1 MPGRYFNW
9 KLAIVLVI
17 SLIVLAVSAFG
28 LRQWRRTNRAEQGLI
43 LGNKAYDEH
52 RWEDAAEHLGSYIAL
67 ERNDVPT
74 LLKYAD
80 AQLKVKPSK
89 PNRIQQAISA
99 YRTVLRLDR
108 GNSEAA
114 MQLMEIYLGLG
125 GPGDGE
131 AELIARRQLEV
142 KDDPELR
149 RKLALAL
156 AGQRKFKEAADELKN
171 IIKQHPE
178 QILAYETLGR
188 LIEERPEDF
197 KDMPSQWFNQAVEK
211 NPSSA
216 LAYIIRAGFYR
227 RSENLSAALNDL
239 AQAEKKDLSDPTVRL
254 RLAQE
259 LINSNALDEAEV
271 HLAAVMESSP
281 DDKDL
286 WTTWANLALKSK
298 SKEKMLKIAENG
310 LKELSSQPWDFMP
323 LAAELFIRCGRL
335 EDAND
340 CISKMRQKDISS
352 ASVTFLQGLVA
363 AEQGHLNDAV
373 KYWRQSM
380 ESGNKSVNVRLA
392 MASALSRLGNTQSA
406 EQQLRSLISEDPSSF
421 EGYLALA
428 KLLAQSGNWAEAADL
443 AARAIELS
451 PKNQEPVLLYL
462 QAQIQL
468 LSANPGDQGTVNTQL
483 LNNIQQQLSVLEK
496 NSESAGEVKLLQ
508 FQLALQQDKLT
519 QAETLVAQLKETNL
533 PKVKIVM
540 AQAELLT
547 AQAKMDEAI
556 LRLNEAVKEFPESVD
571 LVRYL
576 AILLD
581 RKGSQKECEACIKEA
596 LGRIEAPIAR
606 RDLGLLLAQFYT
618 RWEQSAS
625 VYTLLDKLAQELPND
640 IPIKRRLLMCKQVI
654 NDPERAQVIVN
665 DIKSIEGEGGWQWRY
680 EQAKLLFTMDD
691 FKNHY
696 PQILSLLQ
704 QNMQINPNDQTSHLL
719 LARTYER
726 AGKMQLAISMY
737 REILSQSPDDLR
749 VIIPAVAALY
759 SQRQY
764 DEAEQILNRVPRKKL
779 YNPELQRL
787 QLQSYLRRGQLDSAS
802 EILQDLLVNDPN
814 NQAACL
820 SLALLKIRQDD
831 YDQASKLLDK
841 LKILNPNSLAVNAA
855 LIQLNIHQG
864 KKAEALKISDE
875 VVKNLNN
882 ASAYIL
888 RARTYATLHQADKAI
903 KDLDHTVSIEPD
915 NAEVWAARSD
925 FYRSAGQIKSA
936 SADIK
941 QALSLDPNNLQLQ
954 KRAIPLFLASGDID
968 MIHEG
973 KAILE
978 KALESDAND
987 IQFQLLK
994 ARTEL
999 VEGTAPAIE
1008 SARQILQKITED
1020 QPENPE
1026 AWVLLGETEIK
1037 QGRPGKAMEAALG
1050 GLAYG
1055 PENRSLLLLK
1065 ARAEAAKSP
1074 VLAIPTLKLLHELDP
1089 GDLDTVVLM
1098 ADTYIMSGEPKKA
1111 VDLLKEQLTVCD
1123 VSERIKCDSALAV
1136 ALYKSG
1142 DKTAAQKEFD
1152 SLLESEPNDPDPL
1165 LAQVQLLKDDKDWGR
1180 LYDKVVN
1187 WYEKHPGDIST
1198 PVTIARS
1205 LMPIENDHA
1214 RKTAEEILRMVIKDN
1229 SDCTKAIMNL
1239 AILLQISGRS
1249 TESAQLYERVLKLEP
1264 DNVIAI
1270 NNLAWIICEV
1280 QGKPKEALELALRG
1294 SKIDPNY
1301 CDLIDTRGVIY
1312 YRLDEFDKAV
1322 RDFNEC
1328 IKLYPGITPS
1338 SIGTRFYLA
1347 RALAKLGQKDKAIR
1361 YLKEALELNN
1371 QKGGL
1376 SVADLAEAQSLLKK
1390 VQEGS

>member
-17 SLIVLAVSAFG
+17 SLIVLGVSAFG

-52 RWEDAAEHLGSYIAL
+52 RWEDAAEHLGSYVAL

-80 AQLKVKPSK
+80 AQLKVRPAKR
-89 PNRIQQAISA
+89 NRIQQAIET

-108 GNSEAA
+108 ENSEAA
-114 MQLMEIYLGLG
+114 MQLTEIYLGLG
-125 GPGDGE
+125 SPGE
-131 AELIARRQLEV
+131 AELIARRQLEA
-142 KDDPELR
+142 KDDPGLR
-149 RKLALAL
+149 RRLALAL
-156 AGQRKFKEAADELKN
+156 AGQRKFEEASEELKN
-171 IIKQHPE
+171 IIKEHPE

-188 LIEERPEDF
+188 LIEQRPEDF
-197 KDMPSQWFNQAVEK
+197 KDTPSQWFNQAVEK

-227 RSENLSAALNDL
+227 RSENLPAALDDL
-239 AQAEKKDLSDPTVRL
+239 AQAEKQDLSDSTVRL

-259 LINSNALDEAEV
+259 LINSNALDKAEV
-271 HLAAVMESSP
+271 HLAAVQESSP

-286 WTTWANLALKSK
+286 WTTWAGLALKSQ
-298 SKEKMLKIAENG
+298 SKEKMLKIAETG

-363 AEQGHLNDAV
+363 AGQEHLYDAV

-380 ESGNKSVNVRLA
+380 ESGNKSINVRLA
-392 MASALSRLGNTQSA
+392 LASALSRLGNTQSA
-406 EQQLRSLISEDPSSF
+406 VQQLRSLISENPHSF

-428 KLLAQSGNWAEAADL
+428 KLSAQGGNWAEAADL

-462 QAQIQL
+462 QSQIQL
-468 LSANPGDQGTVNTQL
+468 LSTSAADQGKVNTQL
-483 LNNIQQQLSVLEK
+483 LNDIQQQLSILSK

-519 QAETLVAQLKETNL
+519 QAETLVAQLKDTNL
-533 PKVKIVM
+533 PKVRIVM

-547 AQAKMDEAI
+547 AQAKIDEAI
-556 LRLNEAVKEFPESVD
+556 LRLSEAVKEFPESVD

-596 LGRIEAPIAR
+596 LGRIGTPIAR
-606 RDLGLLLAQFYT
+606 RDLSLLLVQFYT
-618 RWEQSAS
+618 RWERSDS
-625 VYTLLDKLAQELPND
+625 VYVLLNELARELPND
-640 IPIKRRLLMCKQVI
+640 IPIKRRLLMCKKVI
-654 NDPERAQVIVN
+654 YDSEQAQKIVN

-680 EQAKLLFTMDD
+680 EQAKLWFAMDD

-696 PQILSLLQ
+696 PKILSLLQ
-704 QNMQINPNDQTSHLL
+704 ENMQINPNDQTSHLL

-726 AGKMQLAISMY
+726 AGEIQLAISIY

-764 DEAEQILNRVPRKKL
+764 DEAEQVLNRVSKKKL
-779 YNPELQRL
+779 YHPELQRL
-787 QLQSYLRRGQLDSAS
+787 QLQSYLRRGRLDSAS

-831 YDQASKLLDK
+831 YDQASTLLDK

-855 LIQLNIHQG
+855 QIQLNIHQG
-864 KKAEALKISDE
+864 KKAEAMKISDE
-875 VVKNLNN
+875 IVRNLNN

-888 RARTYATLHQADKAI
+888 RARTYATLHQSDKAI
-903 KDLDHTVSIEPD
+903 RDLDHAVSIEPD

-936 SADIK
+936 STDIK

-987 IQFQLLK
+987 IQFRLLK
-994 ARTEL
+994 ARTKL

-1008 SARQILQKITED
+1008 NAKQILQKITED
-1020 QPENPE
+1020 QPENAE
-1026 AWVLLGETEIK
+1026 AWVLLGEIEIK

-1055 PENRSLLLLK
+1055 PENKSLLLLK

-1089 GDLDTVVLM
+1089 NDLDTVVLM
-1098 ADTYIMSGEPKKA
+1098 ADTYIMAGEPKKA
-1111 VDLLKEQLTVCD
+1111 VDLLREQLTVCD
-1123 VSERIKCDSALAV
+1123 VSVRRKCNNALAV

-1152 SLLESEPNDPDPL
+1152 SLLESEPNDPAPL

-1180 LYDKVVN
+1180 LCEKVVN
-1187 WYEKHPGDIST
+1187 WYGKHPRDNNT
-1198 PVTIARS
+1198 PVTVARS
-1205 LMPIENDHA
+1205 LMPIEDGQA
-1214 RKTAEEILRMVIKDN
+1214 KKTAEEILRMVIKDN
-1229 SDCTKAIMNL
+1229 SDSTKAMMDL

-1249 TESAQLYERVLKLEP
+1249 TESAQLYERILKLVP

-1280 QGKPKEALELALRG
+1280 QGKPKEALDLAQRG
-1294 SKIDPNY
+1294 SKIAPNY
-1301 CDLIDTRGVIY
+1301 YDLIDTRGVIY
-1312 YRLDEFDKAV
+1312 YRLGEFDKAV

-1328 IKLYPGITPS
+1328 IKLYPAITPS

-1347 RALAKLGQKDKAIR
+1347 RALAKLGQKDKAVR

-1371 QKGGL
+1371 QNGGL
-1376 SVADLAEAQSLLKK
+1376 SMADLAEAQSLLKK

>member
-9 KLAIVLVI
+9 KLAIVLII
-17 SLIVLAVSAFG
+17 SLIVLGVSAFG

-52 RWEDAAEHLGSYIAL
+52 RWEDAAEQLGNYISL

-80 AQLKVKPSK
+80 AQLKVRPAKR
-89 PNRIQQAISA
+89 NRIQQAIGA

-108 GNSEAA
+108 ENFEAA
-114 MQLMEIYLGLG
+114 MQLTEIYLSLG
-125 GPGDGE
+125 SPGE
-131 AELIARRQLEV
+131 AELIARRRLEV
-142 KDDPELR
+142 KDDPGLR
-149 RKLALAL
+149 RRLALAL
-156 AGQRKFKEAADELKN
+156 AGQRKFKEAAEELRN
-171 IIKQHPE
+171 IIKEHPE

-197 KDMPSQWFNQAVEK
+197 TDTPSQWFNQAVEK

-216 LAYIIRAGFYR
+216 LAYLIRAGFNR
-227 RSENLSAALNDL
+227 RSENLPAALDDL
-239 AQAEKKDLSDPTVRL
+239 AQAEKQDLSDPAVRL

-271 HLAAVMESSP
+271 QLTAVQQSSP

-286 WTTWANLALKSK
+286 WTTWADLALKSQ
-298 SKEKMLKIAENG
+298 SKEKMLKIAETG

-323 LAAELFIRCGRL
+323 LAAELFIRGGRL

-363 AEQGHLNDAV
+363 AEQGHLYDAV

-380 ESGNKSVNVRLA
+380 ESGNKSINVHLA
-392 MASALSRLGNTQSA
+392 TASALSRLGNTQSA
-406 EQQLRSLISEDPSSF
+406 VQQLRSLISENPRSF

-428 KLLAQSGNWAEAADL
+428 KLSAQSGNWAEAADL

-451 PKNQEPVLLYL
+451 PKNQEPVLLHL
-462 QAQIQL
+462 QARIQL
-468 LSANPGDQGTVNTQL
+468 LSTSAGNQEKVDKQL

-508 FQLALQQDKLT
+508 FQLALEQDKLS
-519 QAETLVAQLKETNL
+519 QAESLVAQLEETNL
-533 PKVKIVM
+533 PKVRIVM
-540 AQAELLT
+540 AQTELLT
-547 AQAKMDEAI
+547 AQARIDEAI
-556 LRLNEAVKEFPESVD
+556 LKLSEAVKEFPESID

-576 AILLD
+576 AVLLD
-581 RKGSQKECEACIKEA
+581 RKGRQKECEACIKGA
-596 LGRIEAPIAR
+596 LGRIEAPIAH
-606 RDLGLLLAQFYT
+606 RDLGLLLARFYT
-618 RWEQSAS
+618 RWERSDS
-625 VYTLLDKLAQELPND
+625 VYALLNELAREMPND
-640 IPIKRRLLMCKQVI
+640 IPVKRRLLMCKQVI
-654 NDPERAQVIVN
+654 NDSGKAQKIVN
-665 DIKSIEGEGGWQWRY
+665 DIKSIEGESGWQWRY
-680 EQAKLLFTMDD
+680 EQAKLWFAMDD
-691 FKNHY
+691 FKSHY

-704 QNMQINPNDQTSHLL
+704 QNMQINPDDQLSHLL

-726 AGKMQLAISMY
+726 AGEMQLAISMY

-764 DEAEQILNRVPRKKL
+764 DEADQILSRASRKKL
-779 YNPELQRL
+779 NHPELQRM

-841 LKILNPNSLAVNAA
+841 LKLVNPNSLAVNAA
-855 LIQLNIHQG
+855 QIQLNIHQG
-864 KKAEALKISDE
+864 KKEEALRISDE
-875 VVKNLNN
+875 IVKNLNN
-882 ASAYIL
+882 ASAFIL
-888 RARTYATLHQADKAI
+888 RARTYATLRQADKAI
-903 KDLDHTVSIEPD
+903 KDLDHAVSIEPD
-915 NAEVWAARSD
+915 NVEVWAARSD
-925 FYRSAGQIKSA
+925 FYRSVGQIKSA

-941 QALSLDPNNLQLQ
+941 RALSLDPNNLQLQ

-987 IQFQLLK
+987 IQFRLLK

-999 VEGTAPAIE
+999 VEGTTPAIE
-1008 SARQILQKITED
+1008 NAKQILQTITED
-1020 QPENPE
+1020 QPENAE
-1026 AWVLLGETEIK
+1026 AWVLLGEIEIN
-1037 QGRPGKAMEAALG
+1037 QGQPGKAMEAALG

-1055 PENRSLLLLK
+1055 PENKSLLLLK

-1074 VLAIPTLKLLHELDP
+1074 ILAIPTLKLLHGLDP
-1089 GDLDTVVLM
+1089 NDLDTVLLM
-1098 ADTYIMSGEPKKA
+1098 ANTYIMAGEPKKA
-1111 VDLLKEQLTVCD
+1111 VDLLTEQLSICGI
-1123 VSERIKCDSALAV
+1123 SERRKCDNALAV

-1152 SLLESEPNDPDPL
+1152 SLLESEPNDPVPL
-1165 LAQVQLLKDDKDWGR
+1165 LAQVQLLKDDKDWAN
-1180 LYDKVVN
+1180 LSEKVVD
-1187 WYEKHPGDIST
+1187 WYGKHPRDNST
-1198 PVTIARS
+1198 PVTVASS
-1205 LMPIENDHA
+1205 LMQIDDSQA

-1229 SDCTKAIMNL
+1229 SDSTKAMMNL
-1239 AILLQISGRS
+1239 AILLQISDRS
-1249 TESAQLYERVLKLEP
+1249 TESAQLYERVLELEP
-1264 DNVIAI
+1264 DNVIAV

-1294 SKIDPNY
+1294 SKIAPNY
-1301 CDLIDTRGVIY
+1301 YDLIDTRGVIY
-1312 YRLDEFDKAV
+1312 YRLGEFDKAV

-1328 IKLYPGITPS
+1328 IKLYPDITPS
-1338 SIGTRFYLA
+1338 SISTRFYLA
-1347 RALAKLGQKDKAIR
+1347 RALIKLGQKDEAIR

-1376 SVADLAEAQSLLKK
+1376 SMADLAEAQSLLKQI
-1390 VQEGS
+1390 QEGS